1 MVVGHYKLV
10 VVIKRVIMI
19 HLKNKKLLLF
29 ILSVLMMFLGI
40 AETQQFTVSLLCFS
54 LIMSAGWL
62 YTLPPIH
69 SRFDEVVEAQVSRY
83 VPILASLVLAVF
95 FWLTEDSLTALF
107 LTLLLSWVA
116 GILLLAD
123 LDLEASAAATGA
135 PVISL
140 IALIILQPVEQLNL
154 SSPILFAL
162 LVVVIIA
169 FLLTAIK
176 FFTRQQE
183 ALKKTTDPLP
193 SSLAKQVKKTE
204 DAKAEVRDLK
214 EDIKNLQVDLSAAEM
229 AKMEFLATMSHE
241 IRTPLNG
248 IVPLIDIVMDT
259 ELNDFQRDYL
269 TTAHTSATQMQK
281 LIDDLLDYSKV
292 EAGKL
297 TIEMTGIKLKK
308 VVDEVIDNLKPSAE
322 RKGLAF
328 KIKFDDQINP
338 LLRGDPIRIR
348 QVLTNIISNAIKF
361 SDHGRI
367 EVVIK
372 KVKNFST
379 SELIRFSVKD
389 QGIGI
394 SENQTEKL
402 FNAFTQADNSSTRK
416 FGGTGLGL
424 AISKK
429 IVELLK
435 GQIGVESKQ
444 NVGSNFWFEIP
455 FSKSAG
461 SGLNSEGTEVHQHQ
475 AILLNTNP
483 ALFKQIQNNLEQAQ
497 LPVQTSLNYQHAL
510 SRVQAARG
518 IQDGKTT
525 LLFIDFD
532 TNAKTLR
539 QLMLLVEKGELDDV
553 WICAV
558 SKNEHIAGVKQ
569 YKNIQIIPADKDIE
583 LILGEFERRLYP
595 EKVMEL
601 DESQDDEVAND
612 SEPTTESD
620 QEQPEESE
628 TTGKT
633 SSEAVNL
640 KDISET
646 ILLVEDN
653 EVNLKVAQK
662 LIDYIGFP
670 FDVAENGMVALNKAK
685 KTRYRLILMDCQ
697 MPVMDGYFC
706 TKRIRK
712 YEANHNLNHTPI
724 IAMTANAMLGDKEKC
739 LDAGMDDYMSKPLN
753 RYVLEK
759 TLKKW
764 DPFESKKATQ
774 KTAAETKPTVDLKH
788 VAAINPKW
796 LNVKALAEIKTFM
809 GEETH
814 SLLDLFQ
821 QESPE
826 MLEKLRSFGET
837 KDFSE
842 AQQVAHT
849 LKSTGANIGA
859 IGFSH
864 FCKKIEQAAMEENLS
879 EVTVNIEKARKAYIL
894 TVNEIKKY
902 ISES

>member
-1 MVVGHYKLV
+1 
-10 VVIKRVIMI
+10 MI

>member
-1 MVVGHYKLV
+1 
-10 VVIKRVIMI
+10 MI
-19 HLKNKKLLLF
+19 HLQNNKMLLF
-29 ILSVLMMFLGI
+29 LLSLLMLIVGISETGQFL
-40 AETQQFTVSLLCFS
+40 VSLMIFS
-54 LIMSAGWL
+54 LVMMTGWIYSL
-62 YTLPPIH
+62 RFIKD
-69 SRFDEVVEAQVSRY
+69 RFDEIVEAQVNRTIPIIASLLLATSFWLIENTHTTLFTTLTLLWLTG
-83 VPILASLVLAVF
+83 VLLFANLNLKNTAAATAAPILALAVLLVLQPAKTTG
-95 FWLTEDSLTALF
+95 LTSPLMFALLFVLTTAF
-107 LTLLLSWVA
+107 
-116 GILLLAD
+116 LLLA
-123 LDLEASAAATGA
+123 AK
-135 PVISL
+135 L
-140 IALIILQPVEQLNL
+140 IL
-154 SSPILFAL
+154 SETQKVKA
-162 LVVVIIA
+162 
-169 FLLTAIK
+169 
-176 FFTRQQE
+176 
-183 ALKKTTDPLP
+183 KKNDPLP

-204 DAKAEVRDLK
+204 DAKHEVKSLRAE
-214 EDIKNLQVDLSAAEM
+214 IKDLQVDLSAAEM

-269 TTAHTSATQMQK
+269 NTAHTSATQMQK

-297 TIEMTGIKLKK
+297 TIEVTGIKLNK
-308 VVDEVIDNLKPSAE
+308 VVDEVLDSLKPSAE
-322 RKGLAF
+322 RKGLEVTL
-328 KIKFDDQINP
+328 KFDDQINP

-348 QVLTNIISNAIKF
+348 QVLTNILSNAIKF

-367 EVVIK
+367 AIEVK
-372 KVKNFST
+372 KVKNFAT
-379 SELIRFSVKD
+379 NELIRFSVSD

-394 SENQTEKL
+394 APDHIEKL
-402 FNAFTQADNSSTRK
+402 FNAFTQGDNSSTRK

-435 GQIGVESKQ
+435 GQIGVESKKG
-444 NVGSNFWFEIP
+444 VGSTFWFEVP
-455 FSKSAG
+455 FTKSAG
-461 SGLNSEGTEVHQHQ
+461 GALDGGTEVHQHQ
-475 AILLNTNP
+475 AILINTNP
-483 ALFKQIQNNLEQAQ
+483 TLFKSIQNNLEKLS
-497 LPVQTSLNYQHAL
+497 LPVQTSLNYQHAI

-539 QLMLLVEKGELDDV
+539 QILMLVEKGELDDV
-553 WICAV
+553 WICAIT
-558 SKNEHIAGVKQ
+558 KGEHIAGVKQ
-569 YKNIQIIPADKDIE
+569 YKNIQIIKPDKDIE
-583 LILGEFERRLYP
+583 LLVGEFERRFAP

-601 DESQDDEVAND
+601 DEQQEERDSSNDDAETEQTDHQTEASD
-612 SEPTTESD
+612 TESNT
-620 QEQPEESE
+620 QPDLS
-628 TTGKT
+628 
-633 SSEAVNL
+633 N
-640 KDISET
+640 ISET
-646 ILLVEDN
+646 VLLVEDN

-712 YEANHNLNHTPI
+712 YEDNHQLNHTPI

-739 LDAGMDDYMSKPLN
+739 LEAGMDDYMSKPLN

-764 DPFESKKATQ
+764 DPFAAVKQSKQAVNKPEVSLQ
-774 KTAAETKPTVDLKH
+774 HETT
-788 VAAINPKW
+788 INPKW

-809 GEETH
+809 GNETN

-826 MLEKLRSFGET
+826 MLNQLKTFSQTQDFGQA
-837 KDFSE
+837 K
-842 AQQVAHT
+842 QIAHT

-859 IGFSH
+859 TGFSH
-864 FCKKIEQAAMEENLS
+864 FCKKIEAAAIEKNL
-879 EVTVNIEKARKAYIL
+879 EDVMQNIEKARKAYVL

-902 ISES
+902 KEVE

>member
-1 MVVGHYKLV
+1 MNH
-10 VVIKRVIMI
+10 I
-19 HLKNKKLLLF
+19 KNKKLLLF
-29 ILSVLMMFLGI
+29 VLSVLMLFMGI
-40 AETQQFTVSLLCFS
+40 AETGQFMVSLLCFA
-54 LIMSAGWL
+54 LLVAIGWV
-62 YTLPPIH
+62 YTLPPIQ
-69 SRFDEVVEAQVSRY
+69 SRFDEVMSNQVAHY
-83 VPILASLVLAVF
+83 IPIAASLLLALS
-95 FWLTEDSLTALF
+95 FWLTEGTHTALF
-107 LTLLLSWVA
+107 TALCLSWVA
-116 GILLLAD
+116 GVLLLTEQD
-123 LDLEASAAATGA
+123 TETSFAAIGA
-135 PVISL
+135 PVVSL
-140 IALIILQPVEQLNL
+140 IALLLLQPVDQLNL
-154 SSPILFAL
+154 SGPMLFAL
-162 LVVVIIA
+162 
-169 FLLTAIK
+169 FLLLISTFLVAAVK
-176 FFTRQQE
+176 LLAQQQTVT
-183 ALKKTTDPLP
+183 KKPTDPLP
-193 SSLAKQVKKTE
+193 NSLAKQVRKTE
-204 DAKAEVRDLK
+204 DAKTEVRELK
-214 EDIKNLQVDLSAAEM
+214 EEIKNLQVDLSAAEM

-269 TTAHTSATQMQK
+269 NTAHTSATQMQK

-308 VVDEVIDNLKPSAE
+308 VIDEVIDNLKPSAE
-322 RKGLAF
+322 RKGLEF
-328 KIKFDDQINP
+328 KVNIDEQINP

-367 EVVIK
+367 EVTVK

-379 SELIRFSVKD
+379 KELIRFSVKD

-394 SENQTEKL
+394 SANQTEKL

-461 SGLNSEGTEVHQHQ
+461 GSLNSEGTEVHQHQ

-483 ALFKQIQNNLEQAQ
+483 VLFKNIQNNLERAL

-539 QLMLLVEKGELDDV
+539 QLMILVEKGELDDV
-553 WICAV
+553 WICAI
-558 SKNEHIAGVKQ
+558 SKGEHIAGVKQ
-569 YKNIQIIPADKDIE
+569 FKNIQIISPDKDIE
-583 LILGEFERRLYP
+583 LILGEFERRMYP
-595 EKVMEL
+595 EKVLEL
-601 DESQDDEVAND
+601 DEAQNTG
-612 SEPTTESD
+612 TTI
-620 QEQPEESE
+620 QEEQ
-628 TTGKT
+628 T
-633 SSEAVNL
+633 SEAGEDSDEQATEPGPKPVNL

-712 YEANHNLNHTPI
+712 YEANHGLNHTPI

-759 TLKKW
+759 NLKKW
-764 DPFESKKATQ
+764 DPFEHSKAQ
-774 KTAAETKPTVDLKH
+774 PAAEPAAKPTVDLKH
-788 VAAINPKW
+788 VASINPKW

-809 GEETH
+809 GEETD

-826 MLEKLRSFGET
+826 MLEKLRQFNDT

-842 AQQVAHT
+842 ARQLAHT
-849 LKSTGANIGA
+849 LKSTGANVGA
-859 IGFSH
+859 VGFSH
-864 FCKKIEQAAMEENLS
+864 FCKKIEHAAMEENLY
-879 EVTVNIEKARKAYIL
+879 EVTINIEKARKAYIL
-894 TVNEIKKY
+894 TVKEIKKY
-902 ISES
+902 LAEQ

>member
-1 MVVGHYKLV
+1 MVHLQNNKMLLFLLSLLMLITGLIETEQIVVSLILFSLV
-10 VVIKRVIMI
+10 VMSGWVYSLPIIKD
-19 HLKNKKLLLF
+19 
-29 ILSVLMMFLGI
+29 
-40 AETQQFTVSLLCFS
+40 
-54 LIMSAGWL
+54 
-62 YTLPPIH
+62 
-69 SRFDEVVEAQVSRY
+69 RFDEIVAAQVNRTVPLIASLFLA
-83 VPILASLVLAVF
+83 VSFWLIENTHAPLFIALVLVWLSGVLLFSGLNLKNTSAAVSAPILSLVV
-95 FWLTEDSLTALF
+95 LF
-107 LTLLLSWVA
+107 
-116 GILLLAD
+116 
-123 LDLEASAAATGA
+123 
-135 PVISL
+135 
-140 IALIILQPVEQLNL
+140 ILQPVNLTGL
-154 SSPILFAL
+154 SSPLLFSLLLILTTAF
-162 LVVVIIA
+162 LVVS
-169 FLLTAIK
+169 IK
-176 FFTRQQE
+176 LILSDSTIKQT
-183 ALKKTTDPLP
+183 KKTDPLP
-193 SSLAKQVKKTE
+193 ASLANQVKKAE
-204 DAKAEVRDLK
+204 DAKHEVKELKAE
-214 EDIKNLQVDLSAAEM
+214 IKNLQVDLSAAEM

-269 TTAHTSATQMQK
+269 NTAHTSATQMQK

-297 TIEMTGIKLKK
+297 TIEVTGIKLNK
-308 VVDEVIDNLKPSAE
+308 VVNEVLDSLTPSAE
-322 RKGLAF
+322 RKGLEV
-328 KIKFDDQINP
+328 KLTIDDQINP

-348 QVLTNIISNAIKF
+348 QVLMNIVSNAIKF

-367 EVVIK
+367 SIEVK
-372 KVKNFST
+372 KVKNFAT
-379 SELIRFSVKD
+379 NELIRFSVSD

-394 SENQTEKL
+394 SPNQIEKL
-402 FNAFTQADNSSTRK
+402 FNAFTQGDNSSTRK

-435 GQIGVESKQ
+435 GQIGVESKPGI
-444 NVGSNFWFEIP
+444 GSTFWFEIP
-455 FSKSAG
+455 FTKSAG
-461 SGLNSEGTEVHQHQ
+461 GALEGGTEVHQHQ
-475 AILLNTNP
+475 AILINTNP
-483 ALFKQIQNNLEQAQ
+483 TLFKSIQNNLEKLS

-510 SRVQAARG
+510 SRIQAARG

-539 QLMLLVEKGELDDV
+539 QILILVEKGDLDDV
-553 WICAV
+553 WICAIT
-558 SKNEHIAGVKQ
+558 KGEHIAGVKQ
-569 YKNIQIIPADKDIE
+569 YKNIQIIKSDKDIE
-583 LILGEFERRLYP
+583 LLIGEFERRFTP
-595 EKVMEL
+595 EEVMQL
-601 DESQDDEVAND
+601 DEQQPEQEIVSDNLQDDEAI
-612 SEPTTESD
+612 D
-620 QEQPEESE
+620 QEVSSDSTGSE
-628 TTGKT
+628 QVKT
-633 SSEAVNL
+633 KSISDLNN
-640 KDISET
+640 ISET

-712 YEANHNLNHTPI
+712 YESNHQLNHTPI

-764 DPFESKKATQ
+764 DPFAAVKQ
-774 KTAAETKPTVDLKH
+774 NQQTANKSAVKVKH
-788 VAAINPKW
+788 EAVINPKW
-796 LNVKALAEIKTFM
+796 LNAKALAEIKTFM
-809 GEETH
+809 GDETN

-826 MLEKLRSFGET
+826 MLNQLKTFSQT
-837 KDFSE
+837 QDFTE
-842 AQQVAHT
+842 AKQIAHT

-859 IGFSH
+859 TGFSH
-864 FCKKIEQAAMEENLS
+864 FCKKIEAAAIEKDLQAVIEN
-879 EVTVNIEKARKAYIL
+879 IQKARKAYIL
-894 TVNEIKKY
+894 TVTEIQKY
-902 ISES
+902 KDAEAK